1 MSRGKFV
8 ANECVC
14 KFLLANRTVDFLV
27 LKPEICRHCCVMT
40 IRISRA
46 SHQVGHLF
54 KFSPVIF
61 SMQQKIVQKKLK
73 RRKVKT
79 SSIFRLRENFS
90 VIVDKCRG
98 PRRFKTFK
106 KCL

>member
-61 SMQQKIVQKKLK
+61 SMQQKIVQKKIEKKKSENEFYFPLAREFLGD
-73 RRKVKT
+73 RRQV
-79 SSIFRLRENFS
+79 
-90 VIVDKCRG
+90 
-98 PRRFKTFK
+98 
-106 KCL
+106 